1 MCGLAGYFGSRE
13 ADQTRGCVE
22 SMLHAQAHRGP
33 DSSGVWTG
41 TVGRTNLGL
50 GLRRLKII
58 DLSNEAD
65 QPMLSDDGRF
75 VLVFNGEIYN
85 YVELRDELAATG
97 VSFHTKGD
105 TEVLLQSLIQWG
117 HLALP
122 RLNGMWALILVDL
135 RSGKAMIARDRFG
148 IKPLYIYANESCFY
162 ISSEIKGILKAVGKK
177 FRVNPTV
184 VNAFLNQNLLCTSR
198 ATFFAGIE
206 EFPPAHWAISAIDEL
221 GTKPLNPYRYWTT
234 PESSADHVSGTTLV
248 DLVRDMFIDAVKIR
262 LRSDVPVGVLLSG
275 GTDSSAIA
283 AVLHYLDPSR
293 RDVKLISAVAATGND
308 EQPFIDSVASHIKQ
322 EVEKVV
328 LDYSHSRALELISE
342 VSWFND
348 EPIHNFS
355 TVAHYLLMSR
365 ARDLGVTVLLSGQ
378 GADEILCGYK
388 KYLAFYIQELL
399 RSGKWM
405 TAAQV
410 SGRFLEQGTI
420 FSQITYQEAKRYLPA
435 WLRLPETDV
444 RGPLLMDQD
453 ERIPLGLNGAGVIGR
468 QVADLEQFSVPA
480 IVHYEDRMS
489 MAMGRE
495 IRLPFLDYRFVNL
508 IVPLPV
514 EFKMRAGWTKW
525 IFRKAMEPL
534 LPKEVIWRKDKQ
546 NFIVP
551 QNDWFSSELRE
562 DVLKLLRGEWVT
574 ETFGLIDRQKFRMRY
589 ERYLRQPTR
598 LGRISFKDIFSPIA
612 LELWAR
618 RFEKY
623 LAPSH

>member
-1 MCGLAGYFGSRE
+1 
-13 ADQTRGCVE
+13 
-22 SMLHAQAHRGP
+22 
-33 DSSGVWTG
+33 
-41 TVGRTNLGL
+41 
-50 GLRRLKII
+50 
-58 DLSNEAD
+58 
-65 QPMLSDDGRF
+65 
-75 VLVFNGEIYN
+75 
-85 YVELRDELAATG
+85 
-97 VSFHTKGD
+97 
-105 TEVLLQSLIQWG
+105 
-117 HLALP
+117 
-122 RLNGMWALILVDL
+122 MWALILVDL

-148 IKPLYIYANESCFY
+148 IKPLYIYANESGFY

-234 PESSADHVSGTTLV
+234 PGSSADHVSGTTLL
-248 DLVRDMFIDAVKIR
+248 DLVRDLFIDAVKIR

-308 EQPFIDSVASHIKQ
+308 EQPFIDSLASHIKQ

-388 KYLAFYIQELL
+388 KYLGFHIQELL
-399 RSGKWM
+399 
-405 TAAQV
+405 A
-410 SGRFLEQGTI
+410 SGRWLVAGEVFARFLQRGTVVSQ
-420 FSQITYQEAKRYLPA
+420 FSYREAKRYLPW
-435 WLRLPETDV
+435 WLRFSEDDV
-444 RGPLLMDQD
+444 RGAPLLAANG
-453 ERIPLGLNGAGVIGR
+453 RIHVGLNGNVMDR
-468 QVADLEQFSVPA
+468 QILDLERLSVPA
-480 IVHYEDRMS
+480 LVHYEDRMS
-489 MAMGRE
+489 MARARE
-495 IRLPFLDYRFVNL
+495 IRLPFLDYRLVSQL
-508 IVPLPV
+508 VPLPA
-514 EFKMRAGWTKW
+514 ELKLRAGWTKW
-525 IFRKAMEPL
+525 IFRKALESL
-534 LPKEVIWRKDKQ
+534 LPHGIAWRKDKQ

-551 QNDWFSSELRE
+551 QNNWLRSEL
-562 DVLKLLRGEWVT
+562 
-574 ETFGLIDRQKFRMRY
+574 QY
-589 ERYLRQPTR
+589 
-598 LGRISFKDIFSPIA
+598 
-612 LELWAR
+612 
-618 RFEKY
+618 
-623 LAPSH
+623 